1 MPQARLEIPGNL
13 IGNAIRHQEHNQDR
27 AADANGRAPN
37 GDDER
42 ITTKGHAAC
51 ARRCSLGRKLLAV
64 ACQEARPG
72 LWLISVTGQ
81 WNSVL
86 DVATEGFVFNDGPL

>member
-1 MPQARLEIPGNL
+1 MPQARLEIPDDL
-13 IGNAIRHQEHNQDR
+13 ISKAIRNPKYNQDR
-27 AADANGRAPN
+27 EADANGRAPN

-42 ITTKGHAAC
+42 ITRKGHAAC

-64 ACQEARPG
+64 VCQDARPG
-72 LWLISVTGQ
+72 LWLLAVTGQ

-86 DVATEGFVFNDGPL
+86 DVATKGFVFNGGPL

>member
-1 MPQARLEIPGNL
+1 MPQARLEIPDNL
-13 IGNAIRHQEHNQDR
+13 IGKAIRHQEHNQDR
-27 AADANGRAPN
+27 EANANGRAPN

-42 ITTKGHAAC
+42 ITRKGHAAC
-51 ARRCSLGRKLLAV
+51 ARRCSWGRKLLAV
-64 ACQEARPG
+64 ARPG

-86 DVATEGFVFNDGPL
+86 DVATEGFVFNGGPL

>member
-1 MPQARLEIPGNL
+1 MPQARLEIPDDL
-13 IGNAIRHQEHNQDR
+13 ISKAIRNPKYNQDR
-27 AADANGRAPN
+27 EADANGRAPN

-42 ITTKGHAAC
+42 ITRKGHAAR

-64 ACQEARPG
+64 ARPG

-81 WNSVL
+81 WNPVL
-86 DVATEGFVFNDGPL
+86 DVATEGFVFNGGPL